1 MTPSLEDADAP
12 PDEPDVTAWWLRV
25 RPKVERDPFARIGV
39 VVGQSG
45 AQALTPPAFSFGAT
59 REQADELLALV
70 LDGTKTATSSALVE
84 YEREDEPLPRVGA
97 LAIVLD
103 GDGRPR
109 AVLRTISVELTT
121 FGRVGAGHA
130 AAEGEGDRTL
140 ASWRQAHAAFWGK
153 RVDEAGDWPVVLERF
168 TLVHPRRASPPR
180 TARP

>member
-1 MTPSLEDADAP
+1 VTPSLEDVAAGRS
-12 PDEPDVTAWWLRV
+12 EPDVTAWWLRV

-70 LDGTKTATSSALVE
+70 LAGVKTATSSALVE
-84 YEREDEPLPRVGA
+84 YQREGEPLPQVGG

-103 GDGRPR
+103 GAGQPR
-109 AVLRTISVELTT
+109 AVLRTTAVELTT
-121 FGRVGAGHA
+121 FGRVGADHA

-140 ASWRQAHAAFWGK
+140 ATWRAEHAAFWG
-153 RVDEAGDWPVVLERF
+153 RRADDADDWPVVLERF
-168 TLVHPRRASPPR
+168 ALVHPRGGG
-180 TARP
+180 

>member
-1 MTPSLEDADAP
+1 MSPSIEDVDAG

-59 REQADELLALV
+59 REQADELLGLV

-84 YEREDEPLPRVGA
+84 YQREDEPLPQVGG

-103 GDGRPR
+103 GGGRPR
-109 AVLRTISVELTT
+109 AVLRTTAVELTT
-121 FGRVGAGHA
+121 FGRVSAEHA

-140 ASWRQAHAAFWGK
+140 AAWRAEHAAFWG
-153 RVDEAGDWPVVLERF
+153 RRGDEADDWPVVLERF
-168 TLVHPRRASPPR
+168 ALVHPRQGG
-180 TARP
+180 RP